1 MKFPARPV
9 RLALATAVL
18 VGGGAVTA
26 LVVSGANADAQG
38 VMRNDPNRPVAA
50 IGHDLGVTPAEFV
63 ACFWNVNPAPRG
75 TVAGSVREHA
85 NKAILLPCLQK
96 ANPSITNSSLDAVMD
111 KYRPEGRVA
120 GN

>member
-1 MKFPARPV
+1 MKIRPARI
-9 RLALATAVL
+9 ALAAAVL
-18 VGGGAVTA
+18 VGGGAATLLVVTA
-26 LVVSGANADAQG
+26 GNAEAQR
-38 VMRNDPNRPVAA
+38 MLRNDPNRPVEA
-50 IGHDLGVTPAEFV
+50 ISRDLGVTPDQFV

-75 TVAGSVREHA
+75 VKATSAREHA

-96 ANPSITNSSLDAVMD
+96 ANPSITNASLDAVMD